1 MRSSKQ
7 LKEMWFKKED
17 WKINKWLSKS
27 FKKKKNRMNSSFN
40 KKFFYN
46 IQILYKEN
54 LKNYMANFQKNTQDQ
69 KDYEA
74 ELER

>member
-40 KKFFYN
+40 KKFY
-46 IQILYKEN
+46 IKKI
-54 LKNYMANFQKNTQDQ
+54 
-69 KDYEA
+69 
-74 ELER
+74 